1 LNILVPAGAD
11 GRQAKAWTDS
21 GGVQL
26 LLAKLSASYDMIIID
41 TAPVL
46 IVEDANWLSP
56 FVDAVLLVVRFG
68 RTSEGELISAV
79 AGLNMN
85 RAPVIGTVLN
95 GVDPR
100 GRTTHEPLGAASYP
114 RQAKAYVID

>member
-1 LNILVPAGAD
+1 MDILVPAGAD
-11 GRQAKAWTDS
+11 GRQAKPWTDS

-68 RTSEGELISAV
+68 RTSEQELISAV
-79 AGLNMN
+79 ARLNMN
-85 RAPVIGTVLN
+85 RAPLIGTVLN

-100 GRTTHEPLGAASYP
+100 GRTIHDPLGAASYP